1 MLSKKLKKYLEAN
14 KIKHEIVKHKVVYT
28 AYDAAA
34 TMKVKLHEIAKSLL
48 VKFNRPFLAG
58 EKPYAMVIVPA
69 DKNIDLKKLGK
80 VVSDWAVKLNKELRF
95 VRPQKGK
102 PASSAGKKQIMD
114 LYSKVV
120 KVIIPKEKE
129 MKDKLKAKPGALS
142 AFGGIYRLP
151 VFIDKTF
158 LKGKLAIFAGD
169 SFVESVKMAVKDFY
183 ELEKAMAG
191 NFSVK
196 RKFKKK

>member
-1 MLSKKLKKYLEAN
+1 MISKKLKKYLEAN
-14 KIKHEIVKHKVVYT
+14 KVKHEIVKHKVVYT

-34 TMKVKLHEIAKSLL
+34 TMKVKLSEIAKSLL

-58 EKPYAMVIVPA
+58 EKPYAMIIVPA
-69 DKNIDLKKLGK
+69 DKNIDLKKLAK

-95 VRPQKGK
+95 VRPQK
-102 PASSAGKKQIMD
+102 GKKQIMD

-169 SFVESVKMAVKDFY
+169 SFTESVKMAINDFY
-183 ELEKAMAG
+183 KLEKAMMG
-191 NFSVK
+191 NFGVA